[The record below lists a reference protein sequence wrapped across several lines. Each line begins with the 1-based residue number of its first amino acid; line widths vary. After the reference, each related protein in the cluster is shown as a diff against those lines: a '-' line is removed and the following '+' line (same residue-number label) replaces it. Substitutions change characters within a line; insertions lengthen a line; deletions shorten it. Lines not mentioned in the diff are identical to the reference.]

1 MTDDNLFA
9 ELISPDALISMS
21 EDSALNVNNV
31 TFVERRHLKRAD
43 DRGGLRD
50 AEQVLV
56 HFVGGERYTC
66 YDKTYEQVL
75 ALLKG
80 EK

>member
-9 ELISPDALISMS
+9 ELISPDPLVSMG
-21 EDSALNVNNV
+21 EDSAINVNNV
-31 TFVERRHLKRAD
+31 TFVERRHLK
-43 DRGGLRD
+43 D

-75 ALLKG
+75 ALLRG
-80 EK
+80 V